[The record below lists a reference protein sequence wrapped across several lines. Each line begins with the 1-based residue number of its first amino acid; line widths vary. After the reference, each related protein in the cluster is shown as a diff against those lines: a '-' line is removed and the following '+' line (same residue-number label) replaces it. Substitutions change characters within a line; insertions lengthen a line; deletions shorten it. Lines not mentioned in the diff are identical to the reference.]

1 MKCFVFALVF
11 VSMIGGC
18 LSCVAQPTPA
28 AASAKP
34 LTPLEESLIAQSQAV
49 PQAERAKDAGALQ
62 RLLSDDFQQV
72 GSEGTLHEKR
82 DLLDDAREGKLT
94 DFTLYNFKILS
105 LDENAAIVTFDA
117 VIHQPEG
124 DEDLAPR
131 YQHVSDVWVKQG
143 DQWQLRFQ
151 QATARRPVD

>member
-1 MKCFVFALVF
+1 MKCFVFAMV
-11 VSMIGGC
+11 IGGC
-18 LSCVAQPTPA
+18 LGCFAQQTPAVPSAQP
-28 AASAKP
+28 
-34 LTPLEESLIAQSQAV
+34 LTSSDESLIAQSRAV
-49 PQAERAKDAGALQ
+49 PQAELAKDTGALQ

-82 DLLDDAREGKLT
+82 DLLDDAKEGKLT
-94 DFTLYNFKILS
+94 DFTLYNFKVLP
-105 LDENAAIVTFDA
+105 LDDNAAIVTFDA

-124 DEDLAPR
+124 DDDIAPR

-151 QATARRPVD
+151 QSTARRPID